1 MAEHIEKNKTQR
13 GFFGNAIHK
22 VMVVIL
28 WLAASLVFSL
38 IVEWVGLAFF
48 WSAEGAG
55 HSARV
60 LANDAH
66 YLNFE
71 LSRSWLGLI
80 SSGAIGATIADHVY
94 YVLFQFTH
102 IEDVLN
108 VLKSK
113 QIMSDVTN
121 ATFNTLQS
129 FCVRLAI
136 TVLALPLFVLAAVW
150 GLCEG
155 QIRRELRKYGA
166 DIERGFIYHIAKYT
180 AGGVII
186 IPIILYLS
194 LPMSVNPGWVFVPF
208 AAVLAINM
216 MVMSATF
223 MKYT

>member
-1 MAEHIEKNKTQR
+1 MEHIDKNKTQR
-13 GFFGNAIHK
+13 GFFKNTVHK
-22 VMVVIL
+22 VFVLAL
-28 WLAASLVFSL
+28 WLLGSLIFSL
-38 IVEWVGLAFF
+38 IVEWMGLAFF
-48 WSAEGAG
+48 WTEEGAA

-66 YLNFE
+66 HLNFE
-71 LSRSWLGLI
+71 LNRSWLGLI
-80 SSGAIGATIADHVY
+80 SSGAIGMTIADHVY

-108 VLKSK
+108 VLRTR

-121 ATFNTLQS
+121 ATFNTFQS

-136 TVLALPLFVLAAVW
+136 TVLALPLFILAAVW

-180 AGGVII
+180 AGGTIV
-186 IPIILYLS
+186 IPIFLYLS

-208 AAVLAINM
+208 AAILAINL